1 MGKAIK
7 QRAGHPSAGH
17 ATQARTVALGI
28 VGEVRR
34 RAGYARDIVR
44 LSPELRAMDARDAG
58 FVQRLVLGVTLSW
71 GLLDEFINSHAT
83 KPAKIQPQV
92 RDALRIA
99 AYELCYLQTPA
110 NAAVN
115 QGVEL
120 VRSVVPRAAGMA
132 NAVLR
137 RIAEQDAPRVAAA
150 LRAVNSALL
159 QLAPAQVASVQPAS
173 LQTIP
178 TIEELSLVMAAPS
191 WLVQQLVDSLGLQ
204 NACEMALCA
213 HEPAPLWLSAN
224 VGKHSPQEAR
234 TLLNKEHIKV
244 EDASLPDVWQLC
256 NAAALTSSQL
266 VKQTDVV
273 VSDLAARMICYAA
286 SPKPSSR
293 ILEIGQGR
301 ATKSLLLQALAYQA
315 GGPAQLVGVDSSSFK
330 TNIAN
335 RRLQQGWAGFCQS
348 VCYDGCAL
356 GVHTHKDDL
365 FAPSQTLPEPLRH
378 AFDVVFVDA
387 PCSGTGTMR
396 RHPERAWTLTPEAVQ
411 PNNAQSIVALQL
423 NMLISAAS
431 RVQKDGT
438 LIYSTCSVLKQENEA
453 VVHAFLQT
461 EIGQHFELVSPLD
474 APAVRALKEQYRQA
488 YELFANCVTDEDMF
502 RSHPKMGSFDGHF
515 CARFVRRA

>member
-159 QLAPAQVASVQPAS
+159 QLAPAQVASVQSAPPQVASLQPAS

-273 VSDLAARMICYAA
+273 VSDLAA
-286 SPKPSSR
+286 
-293 ILEIGQGR
+293 
-301 ATKSLLLQALAYQA
+301 
-315 GGPAQLVGVDSSSFK
+315 
-330 TNIAN
+330 
-335 RRLQQGWAGFCQS
+335 
-348 VCYDGCAL
+348 
-356 GVHTHKDDL
+356 
-365 FAPSQTLPEPLRH
+365 
-378 AFDVVFVDA
+378 
-387 PCSGTGTMR
+387 
-396 RHPERAWTLTPEAVQ
+396 
-411 PNNAQSIVALQL
+411 
-423 NMLISAAS
+423 
-431 RVQKDGT
+431 
-438 LIYSTCSVLKQENEA
+438 
-453 VVHAFLQT
+453 
-461 EIGQHFELVSPLD
+461 
-474 APAVRALKEQYRQA
+474 
-488 YELFANCVTDEDMF
+488 
-502 RSHPKMGSFDGHF
+502 
-515 CARFVRRA
+515 